1 LPRTTSTP
9 PASRADGYVDLR
21 SYGAIGDGRTVA
33 LIAEDGSVDWL
44 PIPNLDSVPVF
55 ARILDADGGGAIAL
69 APVDEFTVKRRY
81 VSATN
86 VLETT
91 FTTASGVAKVTDALV
106 TGVAGR
112 LPWVELARRIEGVS
126 GSVKFRW
133 KVAPGSM
140 LGSASPWIDVTTH
153 GPVVRID
160 GVTIAVRGIDNGA
173 RRSGNQAIAGAFT
186 TSADSMH
193 QVTIVG
199 TSNEP
204 LHIPDPQ
211 NVDRGIDRTID
222 NWRAWSKEFSYDG
235 PWADAV
241 QRSALALKLLIFSPT
256 GAIAAAATTSLP
268 ESLAGGKNWD
278 YRYAWVRDLAYTVT
292 ALSRFGLRE
301 ETHGS
306 VSWLLRTIRAN
317 GPELHIF
324 YDLDGGL
331 PGGTEEHDIA
341 GWRGNK
347 PVVTGNPAGGQLQ
360 LGVYGD
366 LFDVM
371 RRYVEAGNILDA
383 ETGRLLA
390 SVADKTCDAWHRQDH
405 GMWELPDVHHYT
417 SSKMGCWSAL
427 DNAVRLCELGQIPG
441 SSDRWAAERDAI
453 KEWVEENCWSE
464 ARQSYVFYAGSDD
477 LDASVLLHAPSGFE
491 RGPRMD
497 STIDAIRDE
506 LGRGALMYRY
516 SGVQSE
522 EATFVSC
529 AFWAASAL
537 ACVGRHDEAITM
549 MDELVGLANDV
560 GLYSEMIDPDSLAF
574 LGNFPQGLSHLALVN
589 TAITIE
595 ELTR

>member
-1 LPRTTSTP
+1 MARRSTVP
-9 PASRADGYVDLR
+9 PASRNDGYVDLR
-21 SYGAIGDGRTVA
+21 SYGAVGDGRTVA

-44 PIPNLDSVPVF
+44 PIPDLDSVPVF

-69 APVDEFTVKRRY
+69 SPVDEFTVTRRY
-81 VSATN
+81 IPATN

-91 FTTASGVAKVTDALV
+91 FTTDSGVAKLTDALV

-140 LGSASPWIDVTTH
+140 LGTASPWIDLTTH

-186 TSADSMH
+186 TTAKSMH

-199 TSNEP
+199 TANEP
-204 LHIPDPQ
+204 LHLPDPG
-211 NVDRGIDRTID
+211 NVDRGIDRTIA
-222 NWRAWSKEFSYDG
+222 NWRAWSTEFNYDG
-235 PWADAV
+235 PWAEAV

-256 GAIAAAATTSLP
+256 GSIAAAATTSLP

-292 ALSRFGLRE
+292 ALTRFGLRE

-306 VSWLLRTIRAN
+306 VSWLLRTIRAH
-317 GPELHIF
+317 GPDLHVF
-324 YDLDGGL
+324 YDLRGAVPEGV
-331 PGGTEEHDIA
+331 EEHEIA
-341 GWRGNK
+341 GWRGIK

-371 RRYVEAGNILDA
+371 RRYVEAGNVLDA

-390 SVADKTCDAWHRQDH
+390 SVADKTCDAWHREDH
-405 GMWELPDVHHYT
+405 GMWELPDKQHYT

-441 SSDRWAAERDAI
+441 SADRWRAERDAI
-453 KEWVEENCWSE
+453 KEWVEEKCWSE
-464 ARQSYVFYAGSDD
+464 EKQAYTFFAGSDD
-477 LDASVLLHAPSGFE
+477 LDASVLLHGPSGFE
-491 RGPRMD
+491 RGPRMA
-497 STIDAIRDE
+497 STIDALRDE

-529 AFWAASAL
+529 AFWAAAAL
-537 ACVGRHDEAITM
+537 ACVGRHAEAVDL
-549 MDELVGLANDV
+549 MDELVSLGNDV
-560 GLYSEMIDPDSLAF
+560 GLYAEMMDPDTFAF
-574 LGNFPQGLSHLALVN
+574 YGNFPQGLSHLALVN

-595 ELTR
+595 ELTP